1 MPVAIVTGA
10 SAGIGR
16 AIAGRLGS
24 EGMAVVVNYLGNRTA
39 AEELVTTIEAC
50 GGRAVAARADVSDPA
65 QLRGLFDLAEDEFG
79 GVDILV
85 NNAGTAR
92 FAALAQATDEDFDL
106 TFSLNVKATFV
117 ALREAANRLRDHGR
131 IVVISSG
138 VTVTHRPGSAVYAAS
153 KAAAEELVR
162 VLAKELGPRGITVNS
177 VLPGAT
183 RTEALAGARSTAAL
197 EEVAAA
203 TPLGRI
209 GEPGDIADIVAF
221 LVSGNARWI
230 TGQSVRA
237 GGGLF

>member
-39 AEELVTTIEAC
+39 AEELVATVEAG
-50 GGRAVAARADVSDPA
+50 GGRAVAARADVSDPV

-92 FAALAQATDEDFDL
+92 FAPLAQATDEDFDL
-106 TFSLNVKATFV
+106 TFSLNVKATFI

-138 VTVTHRPGSAVYAAS
+138 VTVTHRSGSAVYAAS

-183 RTEALAGARSTAAL
+183 RTEALAGARDTAAL
-197 EEVAAA
+197 DEVAAA

-221 LVSGNARWI
+221 LVSDDARWI